1 MSNNRRWLEVT
12 ESVSIAGS
20 VIGSI
25 AILLWQQ
32 AIYAAVPIVS
42 FSLALNLL
50 NRRNFEKNIKSHSV
64 AAITQFDRDTVAIAQ
79 QIEAL
84 KIQILY
90 LNRDLPNNINSENE
104 FQSFISALSQIR
116 KQQSEIEQSV
126 EPLRA
131 QIDILTQQFKKRP
144 ELQQIDSLTSVII
157 DLQQFINQLPQ
168 WSTLQQKQLV
178 EIQQKVEI
186 ALANIPAQIETS
198 IERRLD
204 KIINQDKSM

>member
-1 MSNNRRWLEVT
+1 
-12 ESVSIAGS
+12 
-20 VIGSI
+20 
-25 AILLWQQ
+25 
-32 AIYAAVPIVS
+32 VPMLS
-42 FSLALNLL
+42 FSLVLNLL
-50 NRRNFEKNIKSHSV
+50 NRRNFEEHIKTSSS

-90 LNRDLPNNINSENE
+90 LNRDLPTNINSENE
-104 FQSFISALSQIR
+104 FQAFISALSQIR

-186 ALANIPAQIETS
+186 TLANIPAQIETS
-198 IERRLD
+198 IQRRLD
-204 KIINQDKSM
+204 EINQDRRSM

>member
-1 MSNNRRWLEVT
+1 MSNNRRWLEFA
-12 ESVSIAGS
+12 ESISIAAS
-20 VIGSI
+20 VIVSI
-25 AILLWQQ
+25 AILLWQK
-32 AIYAAVPIVS
+32 AIYAAVPMLS
-42 FSLALNLL
+42 FSLMLNLL
-50 NRRNFEKNIKSHSV
+50 NRRNFEKDIKAHST

-90 LNRDLPNNINSENE
+90 LNRDIPTNINSENE
-104 FQSFISALSQIR
+104 FQAFISALSQIR

-131 QIDILTQQFKKRP
+131 QLDILTQQFKKRP

-168 WSTLQQKQLV
+168 WSTLQQKQLL

-186 ALANIPAQIETS
+186 ALANIPTQIETS
-198 IERRLD
+198 IQHRLD
-204 KIINQDKSM
+204 EINQDRRSM